1 MHPQTTGMFRS
12 LQGFNYRT
20 WAIGALVS
28 NVGTWMQRTA
38 QDWLVLT
45 QLTHRNA
52 TAVGVVIGLQFGPQV
67 LLLPWTGLAADR
79 FNRRSLLYVTQAA
92 LGGLALVLGG
102 LTVAGLVQLWH
113 VYVLAFLLGCVTAFD
128 APTRLSFVSELVADH
143 DLPSAV
149 GLSSTSFNAARLVGP
164 AIAGVLI
171 TAVGTGWVFLLN
183 AASFVAVL
191 GSLSLL
197 RVAELR
203 PRHGGHDGH
212 GARGSLGEGFRY
224 VWNRPD
230 LRTVLVMLLVVNTL
244 GLNLPIFISTMAV
257 GVFHKGA
264 GEFGLLTSILAIGS
278 VAGALLAARRTN
290 PRITVLVTAAAVFGL
305 GLAIAAAM
313 PGYTLFGI
321 ALVAVG
327 ASAQSFT
334 TTSNSVL
341 QLGSDPVMR
350 GRVVAIFVA
359 FAAGGTPIGAPI
371 VGWIADSFGPRW
383 AVGVGAAAGVGAA
396 VIGLTYLA
404 KPALPTEKG
413 EAACRPRMPTSSP

>member
-1 MHPQTTGMFRS
+1 MQPPATGMFRS
-12 LQGFNYRT
+12 LHGFNYRT
-20 WAIGALVS
+20 WAIGAFVS
-28 NVGTWMQRTA
+28 NVGTWMQRTT

-45 QLTHRNA
+45 QLTHHNA

-67 LLLPWTGLAADR
+67 LLLPWTGPAADR
-79 FNRRSLLYVTQAA
+79 FDRRSFLRVTQAA
-92 LGGLALVLGG
+92 LGVLALVLGA

-128 APTRLSFVSELVADH
+128 APTRLTFVSELVADP

-191 GSLSLL
+191 VALSLL

-203 PRHGGHDGH
+203 PRHGAH
-212 GARGSLGEGFRY
+212 GARGARGGLTEGFRY

-257 GVFHKGA
+257 SVFHKGA
-264 GEFGLLTSILAIGS
+264 GEFGFLTSIMAIGS
-278 VAGALLAARRTN
+278 VAGALLAARRAN
-290 PRITVLVTAAAVFGL
+290 PRITVLVATAAVFGL

-313 PGYTLFGI
+313 PGYSLFGI

-327 ASAQSFT
+327 VSAQSFT

-359 FAAGGTPIGAPI
+359 FAAGGTPVGAPI

-404 KPALPTEKG
+404 KHPLSSQKG
-413 EAACRPRMPTSSP
+413 EAA

>member
-1 MHPQTTGMFRS
+1 MLLTFATGVMFAFNGPTWQAFITS
-12 LQGFNYRT
+12 LVPSEDIVNAIALNSAQFNLARV
-20 WAIGALVS
+20 IGPAVAGIL
-28 NVGTWMQRTA
+28 VGTLSR
-38 QDWLVLT
+38 
-45 QLTHRNA
+45 
-52 TAVGVVIGLQFGPQV
+52 G
-67 LLLPWTGLAADR
+67 AA
-79 FNRRSLLYVTQAA
+79 
-92 LGGLALVLGG
+92 
-102 LTVAGLVQLWH
+102 
-113 VYVLAFLLGCVTAFD
+113 
-128 APTRLSFVSELVADH
+128 
-143 DLPSAV
+143 
-149 GLSSTSFNAARLVGP
+149 
-164 AIAGVLI
+164 I
-171 TAVGTGWVFLLN
+171 VFTFN

-191 GSLSLL
+191 VSLSLL

-203 PRHGGHDGH
+203 PRHGAHGAH
-212 GARGSLGEGFRY
+212 GARGGLTEGFRY

-257 GVFHKGA
+257 SVFHKGA
-264 GEFGLLTSILAIGS
+264 GEFGFLTSIMAIGS

-290 PRITVLVTAAAVFGL
+290 PRITVLVATAAMFGL

-313 PGYTLFGI
+313 PGYSLFGI

-327 ASAQSFT
+327 VSAQSFT

-359 FAAGGTPIGAPI
+359 FAAGGTPVGAPI

-404 KPALPTEKG
+404 KHPLSSEKG
-413 EAACRPRMPTSSP
+413 EAACRPRMPTWSP

>member
-1 MHPQTTGMFRS
+1 MFRS

-20 WAIGALVS
+20 WAIGAFVS

-45 QLTHRNA
+45 QLTHRSA

-79 FNRRSLLYVTQAA
+79 FDRRSFLHVTQAA
-92 LGGLALVLGG
+92 LGVLALVLGA

-128 APTRLSFVSELVADH
+128 APARLTFVSELVADH

-183 AASFVAVL
+183 AASFAAVL
-191 GSLSLL
+191 VSLSLL

-203 PRHGGHDGH
+203 PRHGAP
-212 GARGSLGEGFRY
+212 GARGGLTEGFRY

-230 LRTVLVMLLVVNTL
+230 LRTVLIMLLVVNTL

-264 GEFGLLTSILAIGS
+264 GEFGLLTSIMAIGS

-290 PRITVLVTAAAVFGL
+290 PRIAVLVATAAVFGL
-305 GLAIAAAM
+305 GLGIAAAM
-313 PGYTLFGI
+313 PGYSLFGI
-321 ALVAVG
+321 ALVTVG
-327 ASAQSFT
+327 VSAQSFT

-359 FAAGGTPIGAPI
+359 FAAGGTPVGAPI

-396 VIGLTYLA
+396 VIGVTYLA
-404 KPALPTEKG
+404 RHPLCSEKG
-413 EAACRPRMPTSSP
+413 EAACRPRMPTSLP